1 MSTRREFIIRCSTLT
16 AGMLVPMGALAET
29 AFRPRRQRGV
39 EELSC
44 SAFAGQLNTPFR
56 IRAGCTRHVT
66 VKLVEVRVTPEPL
79 LSPGRR
85 PPSDA
90 ANEKFSLI
98 FSGSRR
104 DLLEQE
110 IYLFEHETLGRFS
123 FFIVPIFTRNL
134 DKINYEAVINRP
146 RANAI
151 AAAAG
156 GPGSHVP
163 SADCSTL
170 AEII

>member
-16 AGMLVPMGALAET
+16 AGMLVPMGLLAET
-29 AFRPRRQRGV
+29 AFCPRRQRDV
-39 EELSC
+39 EQLSC

-56 IRAGCTRHVT
+56 IRANSTRPVT
-66 VKLVEVRVTPEPL
+66 VKLVEVRVTPEPQ

-110 IYLFEHETLGRFS
+110 TYLFEHEALGQFS

-146 RANAI
+146 RAHAM
-151 AAAAG
+151 AAASG
-156 GPGSHVP
+156 GSGLGAS

-170 AEII
+170 GEII

>member
-56 IRAGCTRHVT
+56 IRASCTRHMT
-66 VKLVEVRVTPEPL
+66 VKLVEVGVTPELPL
-79 LSPGRR
+79 RPGQR
-85 PPSDA
+85 PPPDA

-110 IYLFEHETLGRFS
+110 TYVFEHAALGQFS
-123 FFIVPIFTRNL
+123 FFIVPTFTRNL
-134 DKINYEAVINRP
+134 EKINYEAVINRP

-151 AAAAG
+151 AAASG
-156 GPGSHVP
+156 GSGLCAS

-170 AEII
+170 GEII